1 MKTYIKTVERYVF
14 DGKEYTSLAKVR
26 QEVENRIGGVVD
38 DFFNQHPEA
47 PVKLRLALHEYL
59 QKPQVRELL
68 TGLLNIEFTVE
79 DYATRTDETKNI
91 LDLRNN

>member
-1 MKTYIKTVERYVF
+1 MKKYIKTVERYIF

-26 QEVENRIGGVVD
+26 LEVENRLGGVVD

-47 PVKLRLALHEYL
+47 PAKLRLALHGYL

-68 TGLLNIEFTVE
+68 TELLNVEFTVE
-79 DYATRTDETKNI
+79 DYATRPDEAKNI
-91 LDLRNN
+91 LDL